1 MNHRPRARLLLLP
14 ALLAGALGLARTPLA
29 HAAPVAILTCDY
41 NGLSTALSAG
51 GAYTLPPGCTGT
63 IVFPANSPIIIPTGV
78 TSSLD
83 ATGSGLVLSGNDA
96 SRLLVI
102 NGSGSLSLTGL
113 TLTHGAAPTAAAS
126 GGAVFLDGAP
136 NAGNFA
142 LTNGAI
148 TNSTASSATGIGAG
162 GAIDAEN
169 GSTLTLRNDTFSG
182 NRAGINATG
191 LTPSFGGAIFIFG
204 KLGQPATLTIVGGSF
219 IGNQTGI
226 STTVSSGSGG
236 AVSAFNT
243 NTAISGAS
251 FTGNHA
257 GTGASVSNS
266 GAGGALYINFTL
278 LVTLSGDTFTG
289 NAAGTGLGTIP
300 GLGAGG
306 GASIT
311 ANTVTIQGTSF
322 SGNQTGSTFGQGG
335 GLYASGSAPT
345 GFGVALS
352 GVAIY
357 GNGAGTAGSG
367 EGGGAYIQG
376 AASVSTSTIF
386 ANVAGSSQGS
396 GGSSEGGGLGLG
408 EVAGG
413 QPSVI
418 DRTTI
423 AGNRAL
429 GSPGPSGGA
438 ARGGGLYSDHV
449 LTITNS
455 TIANNTAT
463 AGASTGA
470 GNPGAHASGGGIY
483 NSGQLTL
490 VSDTVTGNVTTAG
503 APGAGGTITASEGGG
518 LYTTTNSE
526 VPDSAPQP
534 AALPGAARAAL
545 QRALAA
551 PVRPEAPVAATAT
564 AKNTIIAANAADL
577 GPDIFGPF
585 VSGGY
590 NLIGNPSIP
599 GLTGTLQ
606 PTDKTN
612 LAPQLG
618 PLADNGGPRAGAP
631 GATLPTLTERVLP
644 GSPALDAVPA
654 ASCTDA
660 TGAPLA
666 TDERGLV
673 RPFGA
678 GCEIGAYEASTLTFG
693 GPLGAAG
700 GGCSLAITF
709 FSGGTAFALRTGS
722 APNTLMSYL
731 AIKGPGGQI
740 TAVPLVPR
748 AGVPDTLTCTV
759 PDPATLPSAITA
771 TAVTVDAQVV
781 ASTNPAIARLST
793 VRVVATRTAATE
805 MVTVSAVGPGGTTGA
820 TLYTLTPSVQPQS
833 FVVRVIPSGPFSLS
847 R

>member
-1 MNHRPRARLLLLP
+1 M
-14 ALLAGALGLARTPLA
+14 
-29 HAAPVAILTCDY
+29 
-41 NGLSTALSAG
+41 
-51 GAYTLPPGCTGT
+51 
-63 IVFPANSPIIIPTGV
+63 

-96 SRLLVI
+96 SRLFVI

-191 LTPSFGGAIFIFG
+191 LTPSFGGAIYIFG

-219 IGNQTGI
+219 TGNQTGI

-236 AVSAFNT
+236 AVSAFRT
-243 NTAISGAS
+243 NTAISGAN

-266 GAGGALYINFTL
+266 GAGGALYINNTL

-306 GASIT
+306 GASII

-335 GLYASGSAPT
+335 GLYASGSHILDIRGRVQRAFGQGGGLYASGSAPT
-345 GFGVALS
+345 GFGVTLS

-357 GNGAGTAGSG
+357 GNGAGTSGSG
-367 EGGGAYIQG
+367 EGGGAYLQG
-376 AASVSTSTIF
+376 SVSVSTSTIF
-386 ANVAGSSQGS
+386 ANVAGSSQGTG

-423 AGNRAL
+423 ASNRAL
-429 GSPGPSGGA
+429 DSPGGA

-470 GNPGAHASGGGIY
+470 LKPGAHASGGGIY
-483 NSGQLTL
+483 NSGQLAL
-490 VSDTVTGNVTTAG
+490 VSDTVTGNVATAG
-503 APGAGGTITASEGGG
+503 AAGAGGTTTTSEGGG
-518 LYTTTNSE
+518 LYTTNGI
-526 VPDSAPQP
+526 VFDSAPQP
-534 AALPGAARAAL
+534 ATLPAAARAAL

-551 PVRPEAPVAATAT
+551 PVRPDAPVAPAPAT
-564 AKNTIIAANAADL
+564 AKNTIIAANTADL
-577 GPDIFGPF
+577 GPDVFGPF

-606 PTDKTN
+606 PTDKTGV
-612 LAPQLG
+612 APQLG

-654 ASCTDA
+654 ASCTDDA
-660 TGAPLA
+660 GAPLA
-666 TDERGLV
+666 TDERSLV

-693 GPLGAAG
+693 GPLGSAG

-709 FSGGTAFALRTGS
+709 FSVGTAFALRTGS
-722 APNTLMSYL
+722 ALNTLMSYL
-731 AIKGPGGQI
+731 SIKGPAGTI

-748 AGVPDTLTCTV
+748 AGVPSTLSCMV
-759 PDPATLPSAITA
+759 PDPAALPSAMTA
-771 TAVTVDAQVV
+771 TTVTVDAQVV
-781 ASTNPAIARLST
+781 ASTNPAIGRLST
-793 VRVVATRTAATE
+793 VRVVATRTATTE
-805 MVTVSAVGPGGTTGA
+805 TVTVSAINPNTTTGA
-820 TLYTLTPSVQPQS
+820 TLYTLTPFVQPQT
-833 FVVRVIPSGPFSLS
+833 FVVRVLPSGPFSLP